1 MSEKITACMTEKEI
15 EATIKESM
23 AKMKGK
29 TAAEVKAATAA
40 LLSDILYRIG
50 PPLDVSWEPF
60 DPSRPTVIAGKIALR
75 MTTGF
80 PKKRN
85 TKRRKNLPSP

>member
-1 MSEKITACMTEKEI
+1 MTEKEI

-29 TAAEVKAATAA
+29 TVAEVKAATAA

-60 DPSRPTVIAGKIALR
+60 DPSKPTVL
-75 MTTGF
+75 TGNITLHMIGGL
-80 PKKRN
+80 PKKRK
-85 TKRRKNLPSP
+85 TKPRKNLL